1 MRNTKKLMSL
11 LLCLV
16 MLFSL
21 SIAATAASGEPSGE
35 AAGDALTNYEVL
47 TETKTYPDGLTI
59 PEGTGYTAEEGYFVV
74 MTVDGQYTP
83 QKPGTYEG
91 EVVLAVVKMSE
102 SNDGSSDY
110 STKSILL
117 QTGDELIA
125 AEAALNGKVTDKG
138 ISGADITVDDPNM
151 SIVTVT
157 GGEYS
162 IEDSNFHILQTGNHE
177 SGGNDFTGD
186 GCAISATGDSVLYVD
201 NVKVVGDGVTRT
213 SLYGGLST
221 REEYPTIYVSNSHF
235 IATGDEEGE
244 DCAVWVLG
252 LHGVVRTCQF
262 CDYYDVYYYN
272 TIIDS
277 FGWACL
283 SVDGTEAPTSE
294 DLAELQAA
302 YVEGEGYANADGEIM
317 DVKEFAI
324 AATGLTDEY
333 LAELDAVASAE
344 DMEKL
349 PQTNDTSLYYYAG
362 KNTLV
367 DSELKITDMDKGN
380 TGYSSYSIGANINV
394 YSGCDI
400 VADYGNVEA
409 NEYASIAYVNGTTVD
424 ARKSIMMNHSNAGGV
439 TFCADS
445 ELNADEIAFIYKGTG
460 DGYTQENLDENA
472 ASGMMIM
479 GATGSNLYV
488 RNCLIN
494 SPVILLAFDS
504 DDPGSLGGSSITFDD
519 SIAPKDENHDVT
531 QAKKWGPA
539 STMWA
544 SGTEYYYNEV
554 VEAYFEDC
562 TGETALNGDFFNGH
576 QFTSKNLVLTF
587 DNSEINGIISSGWV
601 EHEVDGVDRYIEYG
615 GENITGE
622 DGLVYGYRE
631 HLGRVSCTASE
642 TVNNG
647 VIVSLTNGSV
657 WNVTETSYVSVLN
670 VDDSSKV
677 NGTVTVLD
685 NGIIKVEPLAGAKGG
700 DITVTFAHSGE
711 TVALAAGE
719 DLVFTISCAAP
730 ADMGPIADGE
740 AGSGVTTTS
749 GSITYS
755 NVTLGG
761 PNQYPTAETVTI
773 SGITEDCTVTI
784 TPNPLEAD
792 GEFPTVTMGAA
803 SAASGGSGEP
813 SGEASAEPAKAA
825 MTDEEAFNAYIQY
838 LVDFMTAY
846 DGVGDGSF
854 DDSARMMAIGELDT
868 VAYGDDVNAFPIE
881 MFVNAFGAQHYD
893 VWYAENVG

>member
-11 LLCLV
+11 LLALV
-16 MLFSL
+16 MLFGL
-21 SIAATAASGEPSGE
+21 SIVATAASGEPSGE
-35 AAGDALTNYEVL
+35 AAGDALTSYEVL

-59 PEGTGYTAEEGYFVV
+59 AEGSGFTAEEGYFVV

-83 QKPGTYEG
+83 QKPGSYEG

-125 AEAALNGKVTDKG
+125 AEAALNGEVTDKG
-138 ISGADITVDDPNM
+138 ITGADITVDDPNM

-162 IEDSNFHILQTGNHE
+162 IKDSDFHILQTGNHE

-186 GCAISATGDSVLYVD
+186 GCAISATGDSLLFVD
-201 NVKVVGDGVTRT
+201 NVNVIGDGVTRT

-235 IATGDEEGE
+235 VANGDLEGE

-302 YVEGEGYANADGEIM
+302 YVEGEGYANADGSIM
-317 DVKEFAI
+317 TVKDFAI
-324 AATGLTDEY
+324 AATGLTDDY
-333 LAELDAVASAE
+333 LAALDAVDSAE
-344 DMEKL
+344 DMQAL
-349 PQTNDTSLYYYAG
+349 PQTNDTSLYYFAG

-367 DSELKITDMDKGN
+367 DSELKILDMDEGR

-400 VADYGNVEA
+400 IADYGNVEA

-460 DGYTQENLDENA
+460 DGYTQESLDENA
-472 ASGMMIM
+472 ASGGMMIM

-531 QAKKWGPA
+531 AAKKWGPA

-544 SGTEYYYNEV
+544 AGTEYYYNEV

-562 TGETALNGDFFNGH
+562 IGETALVGDIFNGH

-587 DNSEINGIISSGWV
+587 DNSEITGVISSGWT

-615 GENITGE
+615 GENILGE
-622 DGLVYGYRE
+622 DGLTYGYRE
-631 HLGRVSCTASE
+631 HLGRVTCTASE

-670 VDDSSKV
+670 IDETSKV
-677 NGTVTVLD
+677 NGTITVLD
-685 NGIIKVEPLAGAKGG
+685 NGILKVEP
-700 DITVTFAHSGE
+700 
-711 TVALAAGE
+711 AAA
-719 DLVFTISCAAP
+719 AAP
-730 ADMGPIADGE
+730 AA
-740 AGSGVTTTS
+740 
-749 GSITYS
+749 
-755 NVTLGG
+755 
-761 PNQYPTAETVTI
+761 
-773 SGITEDCTVTI
+773 
-784 TPNPLEAD
+784 
-792 GEFPTVTMGAA
+792 GAA
-803 SAASGGSGEP
+803 MS
-813 SGEASAEPAKAA
+813 
-825 MTDEEAFNAYIQY
+825 DEEAFNAYIQY
-838 LVDFMTAY
+838 LRDFMNAY

-854 DDSARMMAIGELDT
+854 DDSARQMALGELDT

-881 MFVNAFGAQHYD
+881 MFVNGFGAQHYD
-893 VWYAENVG
+893 VWYAENAAPAAPAAAEPASGEADGFIPPDPPADLAPGEEPPGGFGGID

>member
-11 LLCLV
+11 LLALV
-16 MLFSL
+16 MLFALTSV
-21 SIAATAASGEPSGE
+21 ATAASGEPSGG
-35 AAGDALTNYEVL
+35 AAGDALTTYEVL

-59 PEGTGYTAEEGYFVV
+59 AEGTGFTAEEGYFVV

-83 QKPGTYEG
+83 QAPGTYEG

-125 AEAALNGKVTDKG
+125 AEAALNGEVTDKG

-162 IEDSNFHILQTGNHE
+162 VEDSTFHILQTGNHE

-186 GCAISATGDSVLYVD
+186 GCALAATGDSILRVD
-201 NVKVVGDGVTRT
+201 NVTVTGDGVTRT
-213 SLYGGLST
+213 ALYGGLST
-221 REEYPTIYVSNSHF
+221 HDEYPTIYVSNSHL
-235 IATGDEEGE
+235 ISNGDMEGE

-283 SVDGTEAPTSE
+283 SVDGTEAPVAE

-302 YVEGEGYANADGEIM
+302 YVEGEGYANADGSIM
-317 DVKEFAI
+317 TVKEFAI

-333 LAELDAVASAE
+333 LAELDAVESAE
-344 DMEKL
+344 DMEAL

-367 DSELKITDMDKGN
+367 DSELTIMDMDEGR

-400 VADYGNVEA
+400 TADYGNVEA

-424 ARKSIMMNHSNAGGV
+424 ARKSIMMNHSNAGGI

-460 DGYTQENLDENA
+460 DGYTQENLDDNA
-472 ASGMMIM
+472 ASATMTM

-504 DDPGSLGGSSITFDD
+504 DDPGSLGGTAITFDD

-531 QAKKWGPA
+531 EAKNWGPA
-539 STMWA
+539 STMWT

-554 VEAYFEDC
+554 VDAYFEDC
-562 TGETALNGDFFNGH
+562 TGETALVGDIFNGH
-576 QFTSKNLVLTF
+576 QFTSKNLVVTF
-587 DNSEINGIISSGWV
+587 DNTEITGIISSGWT
-601 EHEVDGVDRYIEYG
+601 EHEVDGVDRYVAYG
-615 GENITGE
+615 EDPIVGE
-622 DGLVYGYRE
+622 DGLTYGYRE
-631 HLGRVSCTASE
+631 HLGRVTCTAAE

-647 VIVSLTNGSV
+647 VIVTLTNGSV

-670 VDDSSKV
+670 VDETSTV
-677 NGTVTVLD
+677 NGVITVLD
-685 NGIIKVEPLAGAKGG
+685 SGILMVEPAAGA
-700 DITVTFAHSGE
+700 
-711 TVALAAGE
+711 
-719 DLVFTISCAAP
+719 AAP
-730 ADMGPIADGE
+730 AA
-740 AGSGVTTTS
+740 
-749 GSITYS
+749 
-755 NVTLGG
+755 
-761 PNQYPTAETVTI
+761 
-773 SGITEDCTVTI
+773 
-784 TPNPLEAD
+784 
-792 GEFPTVTMGAA
+792 GAA
-803 SAASGGSGEP
+803 MS
-813 SGEASAEPAKAA
+813 
-825 MTDEEAFNAYIQY
+825 DEEAFNAYITY
-838 LVDFMTAY
+838 LRDFMNAY

-854 DDSARMMAIGELDT
+854 DDSARQMALGELDT

-881 MFVNAFGAQHYD
+881 MFVNGFGAQHYD
-893 VWYAENVG
+893 DWYAANAAAPAAAEEPVAMDASGELPPDPPADLAPGEEPPGGFGGID